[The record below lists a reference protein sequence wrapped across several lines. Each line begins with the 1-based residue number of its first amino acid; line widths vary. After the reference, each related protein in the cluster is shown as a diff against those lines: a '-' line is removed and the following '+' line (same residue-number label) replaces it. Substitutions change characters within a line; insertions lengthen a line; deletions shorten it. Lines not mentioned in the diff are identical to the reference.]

1 MPTSSSLNRSPEP
14 SVGWGAAFRTESY
27 RFQWIADLLTSW
39 AFEME
44 TLILVWY
51 VLIETDS
58 PFFAAAIASLA
69 YLGTLI
75 SPMIGVIA
83 DRISRKRLL
92 QSLRLGYALLALL
105 IAVLA
110 IGEWLETWHLFIITS
125 LSGLIRPSDLVI
137 RNAIIADTV
146 SSKEL
151 TNAMGFSRTTMDSAR
166 IVGALVG
173 AGLFAFVGL
182 GVAYLGVTLLYLLS
196 LIVGWGIRSTRGEG
210 GNESAWRELLSG
222 GRYTMD
228 TPAIANIMILAF
240 LVNLFAF
247 PLSHGLLPVMA
258 RDVFALDELGLAR
271 LVVAYALGAL
281 IGSILTA
288 LVFRTADPKKL
299 MLINMFAWVI
309 LLIFFAQVNHLSVA
323 LGVLILVGATQSL
336 SMTSMSVFLI
346 QIAKLK
352 FRGRVLGVR
361 MLAVYGLPLGLLLGG
376 WLIEV
381 LGPETAMSL
390 LSFTGLVAISAAIW
404 YGRQALY
411 DPLRFT

>member
-1 MPTSSSLNRSPEP
+1 M
-14 SVGWGAAFRTESY
+14 
-27 RFQWIADLLTSW
+27 
-39 AFEME
+39 
-44 TLILVWY
+44 
-51 VLIETDS
+51 
-58 PFFAAAIASLA
+58 
-69 YLGTLI
+69 
-75 SPMIGVIA
+75 
-83 DRISRKRLL
+83 
-92 QSLRLGYALLALL
+92 
-105 IAVLA
+105 
-110 IGEWLETWHLFIITS
+110 
-125 LSGLIRPSDLVI
+125 
-137 RNAIIADTV
+137 
-146 SSKEL
+146 
-151 TNAMGFSRTTMDSAR
+151 
-166 IVGALVG
+166 G

-222 GRYTMD
+222 GRYTMN

-258 RDVFALDELGLAR
+258 RDVFSLDELGLAR
-271 LVVAYALGAL
+271 LVVAYALGAMV
-281 IGSILTA
+281 GSILTA
-288 LVFRTADPKKL
+288 LVFRTTDPKKL
-299 MLINMFAWVI
+299 MLVNILAWVV

-346 QIAKLK
+346 QIAKLE

-361 MLAVYGLPLGLLLGG
+361 MLVVYGLPLVGG

-404 YGRQALY
+404 YSRQALY
-411 DPLRFT
+411 DLP